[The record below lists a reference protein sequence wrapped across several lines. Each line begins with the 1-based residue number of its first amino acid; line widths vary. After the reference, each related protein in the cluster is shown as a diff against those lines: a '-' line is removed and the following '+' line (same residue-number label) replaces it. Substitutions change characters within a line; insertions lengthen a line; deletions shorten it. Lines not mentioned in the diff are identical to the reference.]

1 MKREPYRFDAQ
12 IPWDATEFMGRESIA
27 EITAPDSS
35 FSLRRRV
42 TFAKTIQPWAFT
54 FEEWFGITRYS
65 ETHLVAANADFTKLI
80 DGKNPTTPGSL
91 VHFWLTGL
99 GPLDK
104 PVPTAEP
111 APADPV
117 SRPLAKLFCTISNS
131 QSSFPLEVLDMVYA
145 PNLIGVY
152 QVDIRI
158 PAS

>member
-1 MKREPYRFDAQ
+1 MCPVR
-12 IPWDATEFMGRESIA
+12 T
-27 EITAPDSS
+27 
-35 FSLRRRV
+35 

-131 QSSFPLEVLDMVYA
+131 QSSFPLEVFDVVYA

-158 PAS
+158 PASWSTAIANIRCSSESSPSTGGLIAVEVRK